1 MSNDEI
7 AALLAQP
14 KGTVEP
20 LEFEDRTNHAGHQS
34 AVAVLTDAEGATLPG
49 LTIQLEVKASA
60 TTDRC
65 LYFFSIMLR
74 HGQTRHRIYQL
85 EVCPSNKR
93 SHNGPGLVL
102 YGPHEHVGDL
112 VPTAVQDPDV
122 RCGEWSNGWRWFRG
136 RCNLAAEIRT
146 IPC

>member
-7 AALLAQP
+7 EALLAQP
-14 KGTVEP
+14 KGIVGH
-20 LEFEDRTNHAGHQS
+20 LGFEDRTNHAGHQC
-34 AVAVLTDAEGATLPG
+34 AVAVLTGAEGSTLPG

-60 TTDRC
+60 ATDRC

-74 HGQTRHRIYQL
+74 QGQTRRRIYQL
-85 EVCPSNKR
+85 EVCPANKR

-112 VPTAVQDPDV
+112 APTGVLDPEV
-122 RCGEWSNGWRWFRG
+122 RCGEWSNGWRWFRA
-136 RCNLAAEIRT
+136 RCNLTAEIRT